1 MKTEVVI
8 TGVGLIT
15 ALGDQPS
22 EVHRARCEGRSAVRM
37 LDFPERDAKLLG
49 ASLTEFDARKYLG
62 EGNLRPL
69 NHVGQLAI
77 SASQGALEMAGI
89 SREERD
95 AHEMDLALGTMFCSA
110 HTITQFDRKAQIS
123 GPKYAM
129 PLEFANT
136 VINAASGQT
145 AIWHNLRGT
154 TMTISAGT
162 LSGLRALEYAARRIA
177 LGWSDQFLV
186 GGVDEHCFETSWA
199 FQQSGHASNGS
210 DKASVTPF
218 GSSRRGFAPGEGA
231 GFLVLES
238 GTSARR
244 RCSTILGT
252 VLGWGS
258 GYCPA
263 HESEILRAATA
274 LEVIGVALA
283 MADCEAARIGYLSC
297 SANGSIKGDEIEE
310 RVLRKVLGD
319 RLGKVPVAV
328 PAESFGNALAPS
340 GIYQAVEALE
350 TARQG
355 VLPPFCGARN
365 GNLGTAEL
373 GLSPELVECAFD
385 RALVLSCGLD
395 GSVSAVVLGIDN

>member
-1 MKTEVVI
+1 MKAEVAI
-8 TGVGLIT
+8 TGTGLIS
-15 ALGDQPS
+15 ALGDQPA
-22 EVHRARCEGRSAVRM
+22 EVHRARCEKRSAVRM
-37 LDFPERDAKLLG
+37 LEFSGRDAKMLG
-49 ASLTEFDARKYLG
+49 ASLTDFDGRKYLG
-62 EGNLRPL
+62 DGNLRPL

-77 SASQGALEMAGI
+77 SASQGALENAGI

-199 FQQSGHASNGS
+199 FLQSGHASDGS
-210 DKASVTPF
+210 EEVSVSPF
-218 GSSRRGFAPGEGA
+218 GKSRRGFAPGEGA
-231 GFLVLES
+231 AFLVLES
-238 GTSARR
+238 GASARR
-244 RCSTILGT
+244 RGSPVLGT
-252 VLGWGS
+252 VLGWSS
-258 GYCPA
+258 GYSPA
-263 HESEILRAATA
+263 HESEAVRSATA
-274 LEVIGVALA
+274 YEAIAAALS
-283 MADCEAARIGYLSC
+283 MADCEAARIGYVSC
-297 SANGSIKGDEIEE
+297 SANGSIKGDEIEAH
-310 RVLRKVLGD
+310 VLREVLGD
-319 RLGKVPVAV
+319 RLGKVPIAV

-340 GIYQAVEALE
+340 GIFQAIEALE

-355 VLPPFCGARN
+355 MLPPFCGARN
-365 GNLGTAEL
+365 GDLGAIDL
-373 GLSPELVECAFD
+373 GLSPEPTECAFD
-385 RALVLSCGLD
+385 RALVFSCGLD
-395 GSVSAVVLGIDN
+395 GSVSAVVLGIID

>member
-22 EVHRARCEGRSAVRM
+22 EVYRARCEGRSAVRM

-49 ASLTEFDARKYLG
+49 ASLTDFDARKYLG

-95 AHEMDLALGTMFCSA
+95 THEMDLALGTMFCSA

-177 LGWSDQFLV
+177 LGWSAQFLV

-199 FQQSGHASNGS
+199 FQQSGHASDGS
-210 DKASVTPF
+210 EKASVSPF
-218 GSSRRGFAPGEGA
+218 GTSRRGFAPGEGA

-244 RCSTILGT
+244 RGSTILGT

-263 HESEILRAATA
+263 HESETLRAATA
-274 LEVIGVALA
+274 LEVIAVALA

-297 SANGSIKGDEIEE
+297 SANGSVKGDEIEE

-365 GNLGTAEL
+365 GNLGAAEL
-373 GLSPELVECAFD
+373 GLSPELMECAFD
-385 RALVLSCGLD
+385 RALVFSCGLD
-395 GSVSAVVLGIDN
+395 GSVSAVVLGLDN